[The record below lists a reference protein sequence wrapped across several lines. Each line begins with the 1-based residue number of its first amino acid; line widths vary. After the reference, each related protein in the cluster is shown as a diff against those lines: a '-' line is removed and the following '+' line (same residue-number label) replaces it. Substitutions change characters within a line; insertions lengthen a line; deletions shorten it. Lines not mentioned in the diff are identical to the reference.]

1 MRGRARG
8 HQERIVLLAHQI
20 EVMARQKVLK
30 RADTYLPKTNVPKP
44 SGAMAVLE
52 MLRRMKARQDLAQH
66 D

>member
-8 HQERIVLLAHQI
+8 NQERIVLLAHQV

-30 RADTYLPKTNVPKP
+30 RADAYLPKANVPKP

-52 MLRRMKARQDLAQH
+52 MLRRMKARQDLGQH

>member
-8 HQERIVLLAHQI
+8 NQERIVLLSHQI

-30 RADTYLPKTNVPKP
+30 RADAYLPKPNVPKP

-52 MLRRMKARQDLAQH
+52 MLRRMKVRQDLAK
-66 D
+66 DN